1 MDLAKKFASGAWSYP
16 YDVSLAAVISVA
28 AQGVMGANM
37 QHRAREINMVLGTVM
52 SHVNPNS
59 QTLWYIL
66 NFSCSQVTAP
76 PGGQLLKENALLPAR
91 RSRSGIN
98 SALKLDFRYNAAW
111 RDEITADAAMQVAEI
126 RDLLDGI
133 RKFIS

>member
-1 MDLAKKFASGAWSYP
+1 
-16 YDVSLAAVISVA
+16 
-28 AQGVMGANM
+28 
-37 QHRAREINMVLGTVM
+37 MVLGTVI

-111 RDEITADAAMQVAEI
+111 RDEIPADAAMQVAEI